1 MSTIDNTIQR
11 LESLRTRIN
20 SAKNGDYQKNREIFN
35 ELKTLLIENGFDID
49 IITIDHIDHNDKFFT
64 SPKDYERTY
73 GNPDEKFKDHQ
84 GKLASLCTKAIRDL
98 RETQARPNAPKQE
111 SETKT
116 IVKTE
121 KVYPPTAWRLLRN
134 GLFWTIIL
142 GLFSI
147 GCLAFY
153 NLGQNSKEKEN
164 AELVNEISEKK
175 ADIKELTKKLDDTNA
190 ELEKI
195 EKEKTDLM
203 KQLGEKQ
210 EK

>member
-20 SAKNGDYQKNREIFN
+20 SARNGDYQKKREIFN
-35 ELKTLLIENGFDID
+35 ELKTLLIENGFDTD
-49 IITIDHIDHNDKFFT
+49 IITIDHNDKFFT
-64 SPKDYERTY
+64 PPKDYEHTY

-84 GKLASLCTKAIRDL
+84 GVLAILCTKAIRDL
-98 RETQARPNAPKQE
+98 RLNQDRRNALKQE
-111 SETKT
+111 PETKT
-116 IVKTE
+116 IIKTE
-121 KVYPPTAWRLLRN
+121 TVYPPTAWRLLRN
-134 GLFWTIIL
+134 GLFWTIFL
-142 GLFSI
+142 SLFSI

-175 ADIKELTKKLDDTNA
+175 TDIKELTKKLDNTNVQ
-190 ELEKI
+190 LEKV
-195 EKEKTDLM
+195 EKEKIDLI
-203 KQLGEKQ
+203 KQLDEKK

>member
-1 MSTIDNTIQR
+1 MGTIDNTILR

-20 SAKNGDYQKNREIFN
+20 SARIGDYQKNREIFN

-49 IITIDHIDHNDKFFT
+49 IITIDHNDKFFT
-64 SPKDYERTY
+64 PPKDYERTY
-73 GNPDEKFKDHQ
+73 GNPDETFKDHQ
-84 GKLASLCTKAIRDL
+84 GKLAALCTKAIRDL
-98 RETQARPNAPKQE
+98 RIVQAQRNTPKQKP
-111 SETKT
+111 ETKT

-134 GLFWTIIL
+134 GLFWTIFL

-175 ADIKELTKKLDDTNA
+175 ADIKELIKKLDDTNA
-190 ELEKI
+190 QLGKVEKD
-195 EKEKTDLM
+195 KTDLM
-203 KQLGEKQ
+203 KQLDEKK

>member
-1 MSTIDNTIQR
+1 MSTIDNTIKR

-20 SAKNGDYQKNREIFN
+20 SARIGDYQKNREMFN

-49 IITIDHIDHNDKFFT
+49 IITIDHNDKFFT
-64 SPKDYERTY
+64 PPKDYERTF
-73 GNPDEKFKDHQ
+73 GNPDETFKDHQ

-98 RETQARPNAPKQE
+98 GVIQAKQNKQKE
-111 SETKT
+111 YSEIKT

-121 KVYPPTAWRLLRN
+121 TVYPPTAWRLLRN
-134 GLFWTIIL
+134 GLFWSIIL

-164 AELVNEISEKK
+164 AELVYEIADKK
-175 ADIKELTKKLDDTNA
+175 TDIKELRNKLDDKDA
-190 ELEKI
+190 QLERV
-195 EKEKTDLM
+195 EKEKIDLI
-203 KQLGEKQ
+203 KRLDEKN